1 MSGAPPPAELLTDWQ
16 LGPPV
21 ATIAAAGAA
30 YALGVGRVRSWP
42 RRRTAAFALGL
53 AVLLVALQSGV
64 HAWGERLQSVHMAQ
78 HVLLCL
84 IAAPLLVSG
93 APVTLALRSL
103 RRGGRRR
110 LAGLLRRRPARL
122 AAHPATGF
130 AALAA
135 AMLGTHLTP
144 LYEAAAQHPLLHDA
158 EHLLFLAGGL
168 LFWAPLVAAD
178 PVPRRP
184 GAAGRIGWLL
194 AAMVPMGVLGAVLL
208 TSAPRYPSY
217 ERSAALLGVSP
228 AADQAEAAVVMWVG
242 GSLVMSAG
250 LTLLVGAA
258 LRQEELRARR
268 REAAGAW

>member
-1 MSGAPPPAELLTDWQ
+1 VSGAPSPAELLSGWQ

-21 ATIAAAGAA
+21 ATIVAAGAA
-30 YALGVGRVRSWP
+30 YALGVRRARAWP
-42 RRRTAAFALGL
+42 RRQTAAFALGL
-53 AVLLVALQSGV
+53 AVLLLALQSGV

-78 HVLLCL
+78 HLLLCL
-84 IAAPLLVSG
+84 VAAPLLVAG

-103 RRGGRRR
+103 RGRGPRR
-110 LAGLLRRRPARL
+110 LAALLRSRGTRL

-135 AMLGTHLTP
+135 AMLATHLTP
-144 LYEAAAQHPLLHDA
+144 LYEAAARHALVHDA
-158 EHLLFLAGGL
+158 EHALLLAGGL

-194 AAMVPMGVLGAVLL
+194 AAMVPMGVVGAVLL
-208 TSAPRYPSY
+208 TSGPRSTSY

-228 AADQAEAAVVMWVG
+228 AADQAHAAVVMWLG
-242 GSLVMSAG
+242 GSLVMSIG

-258 LRQEELRARR
+258 LREEEQRARR
-268 REAAGAW
+268 RETAGAW